1 MSGRRILIVRL
12 GAMGDVIHALPV
24 AASLKHSF
32 PQSYIAWCI
41 DRKWAPLLEGN
52 DCIDEVFAFDR
63 KSIGE
68 MLALRN
74 RLRAARFDTIIDV
87 QGLIKS
93 AVIASLARP
102 ERIYGFHRSQVR
114 ERPAA
119 WFYSKEVRVLATHV
133 VDRNLELAKA
143 AGASRL
149 LRHFPLPQGDPEGSL
164 PSSGFVLASP
174 FAGWPAK
181 QWPIENFQRLASDLR
196 NEFGVEL
203 VLNLAP
209 GAAAIDGVRTHTSGL
224 AGLINATRRALA
236 VIGVDSG
243 PLHLAAALE
252 KPGVALFGPTDP
264 NRNGPYGSTM
274 TTLRAPDAITSYKRR
289 NEIDPSMR
297 WLDPGMVLEALR
309 ARLPQ
314 RAAS

>member
-52 DCIDEVFAFDR
+52 NCIDEVFSFDR
-63 KSIGE
+63 KNLRE

-74 RLRAARFDTIIDV
+74 RLRAARFDSVIDV

-93 AVIASLARP
+93 AVLSSLARP

-119 WFYSKEVRVLATHV
+119 WFYSKEVRVSASHV
-133 VDRNLELAKA
+133 VDQNLELAQA
-143 AGASRL
+143 AGAGRV
-149 LRHFPLPQGDPEGSL
+149 LRHFPLPQGEPEGSL
-164 PSSGFVLASP
+164 PSTDFVLASP

-181 QWPIENFQRLASDLR
+181 QWPMEHFQRLASDLR
-196 NEFGVEL
+196 KDLGLEL

-209 GAAAIDGVRTHTSGL
+209 GAADIEGVRTHTSGL
-224 AGLINATRRALA
+224 AGLIDATRRALA

-243 PLHLAAALE
+243 PLHLAAALQ
-252 KPGVALFGPTDP
+252 KPGVALFGPTNP
-264 NRNGPYGSTM
+264 VRNGPYGSTM
-274 TTLRAPDAITSYKRR
+274 TTLRAPDALTSYKRR
-289 NEIDPSMR
+289 NEIDASMR
-297 WLDPGMVLEALR
+297 WIDPGMVLEALR